1 MANRSNADSNDDSRA
16 TQEGCRRSEYLSA
29 ARVVGCL
36 SRRDKKHNR
45 RAHGSLAHTITP
57 PPQLASASR
66 SLFAKAY
73 SRTITTPHQRSSTT
87 VVSSMTVI
95 ASDDFPMTLIVH
107 VINSSGLYDL
117 WSVVGGGESGDLTV
131 M

>member
-1 MANRSNADSNDDSRA
+1 
-16 TQEGCRRSEYLSA
+16 
-29 ARVVGCL
+29 
-36 SRRDKKHNR
+36 
-45 RAHGSLAHTITP
+45 
-57 PPQLASASR
+57 
-66 SLFAKAY
+66 
-73 SRTITTPHQRSSTT
+73 
-87 VVSSMTVI
+87 MTVI